1 VRHEYP
7 PEQLAIRT
15 DAVDAVSRATP
26 DVTVL
31 VNPHTIAISRV
42 DLVENV
48 AAG

>member
-1 VRHEYP
+1 
-7 PEQLAIRT
+7 
-15 DAVDAVSRATP
+15 VDSIGCAAP
-26 DVTVL
+26 DIAVL